1 MTRRI
6 DSPLTR
12 ADRELHALL
21 DHGMPRFT
29 MISGAGSG
37 KTTSLVKAL
46 AHIVETRGVELR
58 RQGQLVACI
67 TYTEVAAREIYSD
80 LAETPLAHVST
91 IHSFLWTVVRPFQND
106 IRAWVA
112 DDILRIIDKERATA
126 ATRASATKQRAE
138 DRAARYESILAGLSG
153 VEGFRYGT
161 GRDYSQGLL
170 GHSEVLAMAP
180 QLILNKPLL
189 AKLVARRF
197 PFVLV
202 DESQDTFAEVVNA
215 LRHIADEQ
223 PRFAL
228 GFFGDPMQKIYTTGI
243 GAIDVPEGLGGWS
256 ALAKPENFRSSMR
269 VLELINAIRASA
281 GDALVQKSGLTEADQ
296 RDGEL
301 SFVVLPTSENR
312 TASLQHTLQWLRDQS
327 AIGAWANQDGQT
339 THKILVIAHR
349 RAARRLGFDGLYEAF
364 HASRVLRDAFDEGT
378 AWPLTVFRETILP
391 LVAAAASARHQ
402 LIPLLMRANPALS
415 DRAASAGQTKDLLA
429 GLSKA
434 VSSLTAVVQAGGASS
449 VGDALRIAD
458 SEGIVRLDARLR
470 DALREPVGAAF
481 ESLDESYRKALSAY
495 LQCDV
500 REVQAY
506 LTYLEAD
513 SPYSTQQGIKGA
525 EFPDV
530 LVVLDDEEGNYSL
543 FSYDKLLKLKQ
554 LSKTDLANA
563 ASGADDV
570 LARTWRL
577 LYVCASR
584 ARRALAVVLYA
595 SDPDVAVAALRASEL
610 PGTQNIWTLDK
621 MPVRSAARVN
631 S

>member
-6 DSPLTR
+6 DSPLTP

-21 DHGMPRFT
+21 DQGMPRFT

-46 AHIVETRGVELR
+46 AHIVETRGGELR
-58 RQGQLVACI
+58 RQGQQVACI
-67 TYTEVAAREIYSD
+67 TYTVVAAREIYSD

-91 IHSFLWTVVRPFQND
+91 IHSFLWTVIKPFQND

-112 DDILRIIDKERATA
+112 DDTRRIINKERAAA
-126 ATRASATKQRAE
+126 ATKTGMTKQRAV
-138 DRAARYESILAGLSG
+138 DRAARYEPILGELPH
-153 VEGFRYGT
+153 VQEFRYGT
-161 GRDYSQGLL
+161 GRNYAQGLL
-170 GHSEVLAMAP
+170 GHSEILAMVP
-180 QLILNKPLL
+180 KLILDKPLL

-215 LRHIADEQ
+215 LRHIADKQ
-223 PRFAL
+223 PKFTL

-243 GAIDVPEGLGGWS
+243 GAIHVPEGPDGWS
-256 ALAKPENFRSSMR
+256 ALTKPENFRSSLR
-269 VLELINAIRASA
+269 ILELINAIRASA
-281 GDALVQKSGLTEADQ
+281 GDALVQESGLPQADQ

-301 SFVVLPTSENR
+301 TFVVLPTSENR
-312 TASLQHTLQWLRDQS
+312 SASLSHTLQSLQDQS
-327 AIGAWANQDGQT
+327 TIGAWDDQDGLT
-339 THKILVIAHR
+339 SKKILVIAHR
-349 RAARRLGFDGLYEAF
+349 MAARRLGFDGLYEGF
-364 HASRVLRDAFDEGT
+364 HASGTLRDAFDEGT
-378 AWPLTVFRETILP
+378 AWPLTVFRELLLP
-391 LVAAAASARHQ
+391 LVAAAGNARHQ
-402 LIPLLMRANPALS
+402 LVPLLMKANPGLR
-415 DRAASAGQTKDLLA
+415 DRTASADETKHLLA
-429 GLSKA
+429 DLSKA
-434 VSSLTAVVQAGGASS
+434 VSSLAAVVQAGGAGS

-458 SEGIVRLDARLR
+458 SEGVVELDVRLR
-470 DALREPVGAAF
+470 DALREPVGAAY
-481 ESLDESYRKALSAY
+481 EALDQDQQTALSAY

-500 REVQAY
+500 REVHAY

-530 LVVLDDEEGNYSL
+530 LVVLDDEEGNHSL
-543 FSYDKLLKLKQ
+543 FSYDKLLKLKP
-554 LSKTDLANA
+554 LSKTDLDNA
-563 ASGADDV
+563 AAGADTV

-595 SDPDVAVAALRASEL
+595 SDVDAAVTALRASGL
-610 PGTQNIWTLDK
+610 PGTQNVWTLDK
-621 MPVRSAARVN
+621 MPSGRPPPSG
-631 S
+631 